1 MTTIGFVGLG
11 TMGRPMAGHIFSRL
25 PQGDVMVLNDI
36 TSERVQNLT
45 DSRGGLGLHRART
58 RCPRGRRLLHGPRR
72 ALRASRPRRTG
83 WSVGRCGERELLLV
97 VCSTVAPDA
106 VRQLDADV
114 SEQTGG
120 RVRVIDAPVS
130 GGQIGAEAGTL
141 SIMVG
146 GPDDLVE
153 KAMPYLSLTGNPVHL
168 GPTGAGEVAKACNQL
183 VCAANIVANA
193 EAAVVAERAGLD
205 VGKLFELML
214 GGYASSKIMADKG
227 PRYVNKDYSVSSGG
241 LLDRGPAGLPRQAGR
256 TAGTATVQGDRL
268 LEAFQAWSTRAG
280 AGTTRRSCRSTSRN
294 RSSTLT
300 DSMVSRQADVP

>member
-25 PQGDVMVLNDI
+25 PQGDTMVLNDI
-36 TSERVQNLT
+36 SSERVQHLIESGAVWAAT
-45 DSRGGLGLHRART
+45 GRELAEQADVVFFMVPDVPQVRAALDGPDGLLAG
-58 RCPRGRRLLHGPRR
+58 
-72 ALRASRPRRTG
+72 
-83 WSVGRCGERELLLV
+83 VGERELLLV

-106 VRQLDADV
+106 VRQLDADIN
-114 SEQTGG
+114 ERTGG

-146 GPDDLVE
+146 GPDELVA
-153 KAMPYLSLTGNPVHL
+153 KALPYLSLTGNPVHL

-183 VCAANIVANA
+183 ICAANIVANA

-205 VGKLFELML
+205 VGKLFDLML

-227 PRYVNKDYSVSSGG
+227 PRYVNKDYSVSGAAVFWIKD
-241 LLDRGPAGLPRQAGR
+241 LLAYLDEAGR
-256 TAGTATVQGDRL
+256 TGTATVQGDRL
-268 LEAFQAWSTRAG
+268 LDAFQGVVDAG
-280 AGTTRRSCRSTSRN
+280 WGWDDTAI
-294 RSSTLT
+294 
-300 DSMVSRQADVP
+300 VQKYIEEQQA